1 MMNDLVTRS
10 LAAALALACAVPAA
24 LAAQRTLTF
33 SGVPWEM
40 PADSF
45 RARLDAAGT
54 RHVRTME
61 NGDLRFR
68 TETDGVVMAMVGQG
82 RVVAVSSFVPVPADS
97 LRARFAAARDSL
109 RGVYGP
115 PPLDTDSAVGWAM
128 GLTRLFLSPRPA
140 AGDAPPHVSYF
151 FSGPGYDDEFARSSD
166 VDDAYPALEP
176 GWTILNLGPQA
187 RYAIDTVSVERRG
200 EGVYRARL
208 RVDFAQPIPDPSGR
222 HDAVIYAADF
232 DCGRRRTQLRS
243 RTALL
248 AGRRVRE
255 DAGSTM
261 WIPAN
266 GNTPFGVQLDH
277 VCRYAQRNPPPAA
290 PGR

>member
-1 MMNDLVTRS
+1 MMHNLVARS
-10 LAAALALACAVPAA
+10 LAAALVLACAAPAA
-24 LAAQRTLTF
+24 LAAQRPITF
-33 SGVPWEM
+33 SGIPWET

-45 RARLDAAGT
+45 RARLDAAGM

-68 TETDGVVMAMVGQG
+68 TETDAVVMAMVRQG
-82 RVVAVSSFVPVPADS
+82 RVVAVSALFPTSADS

-109 RGVYGP
+109 RGVYGA
-115 PPLDTDSAVGWAM
+115 PPLNTDTAAGWSVGRA
-128 GLTRLFLSPRPA
+128 RLFLSPQPA

-151 FSGPGYDDEFARSSD
+151 FSGPGYDDEYASRSD

-176 GWTILNLGPQA
+176 GWTILYLGPQA
-187 RYAIDTVSVERRG
+187 RYAIDTVSVERRA

-208 RVDFAQPIPDPSGR
+208 RVDYAEPVPDPTGR

-243 RTALL
+243 RTAIL

-266 GNTPFGVQLDH
+266 ASTPFGVQLDH
-277 VCRYAQRNPPPAA
+277 VCTYTRRNPPPAA
-290 PGR
+290 SGG